1 MTLEQWAALA
11 AYGAL
16 FGLIGQALRTAM
28 GLRKLHQEQATT
40 PGGFDAA
47 FSTKQIVISLLLGG
61 LAGIMAAITLLGV
74 PGNADLE
81 AYKTGGAISASF
93 ITSIIAAGYAGGDF
107 LEGIIKS
114 HLKPSQG

>member
-1 MTLEQWAALA
+1 MSGLTHFDAEGRALMVDVSEKA
-11 AYGAL
+11 VTS
-16 FGLIGQALRTAM
+16 RTASACAHVVM
-28 GLRKLHQEQATT
+28 RPETLAH
-40 PGGFDAA
+40 
-47 FSTKQIVISLLLGG
+47 VIEGKAKKGDVLGVAR

>member
-28 GLRKLHQEQATT
+28 GLRKLYQEQAVTT
-40 PGGFDAA
+40 GGFDAA
-47 FSTKQIVISLLLGG
+47 FSTKQIVISQLLGG
-61 LAGIMAAITLLGV
+61 LARIMAAITMLGV

-81 AYKTGGAISASF
+81 AHKTGGAISA
-93 ITSIIAAGYAGGDF
+93 TSLRRLLRRAMPAEISWKASSNHI
-107 LEGIIKS
+107 
-114 HLKPSQG
+114 